1 MAVDD
6 SYTKSLL
13 HFDGS
18 DASQTFTD
26 ESGKTWTAYNHAQLD
41 TAYKK
46 FGTASG
52 LFDGID
58 DAISTPDHSDFAL
71 GSGDFTFDFWIKR
84 NGGLGEW
91 QTIFAQVD
99 SDGAVASCSIWA
111 ELSGENRF
119 SVDIGSGA
127 NWVGFDTELVFT
139 DTTIFHHVAIIREGI
154 YMVCAFDGVF
164 DSWTADMTGITVNNS
179 SNLFAIGKAGDG
191 DYEYLNANIDELRFS
206 PGIARWTEDFTPPP
220 SPYGSPIKKYMGVS
234 YSNIKKANT
243 VALASIKKIS
253 GV

>member
-26 ESGKTWTAYNHAQLD
+26 ESGKTWTAYNHAQID

-46 FGTASG
+46 FGSGAG

-71 GSGDFTFDFWIKR
+71 GSGNFTFDFWIRR

-111 ELSGENRF
+111 EFTSENQI
-119 SVDIGSGA
+119 SVDVGSGT
-127 NWVGFDTELVFT
+127 NWVGFDTEETFT
-139 DTTIFHHVAIIREGI
+139 DTTSLHHVAIVRNGN
-154 YMVCAFDGVF
+154 VLKGAVDGVF
-164 DSWTADMTGITVNNS
+164 SGWTADMTGITVNNS
-179 SNLFAIGKAGDG
+179 SNLFSIGKAGDG
-191 DYEYLNANIDELRFS
+191 DYEYLNANIDEFRFS
-206 PGIARWTEDFTPPP
+206 PGIARWTEDFIPPT

-243 VALASIKKIS
+243 VALTSIKKIS